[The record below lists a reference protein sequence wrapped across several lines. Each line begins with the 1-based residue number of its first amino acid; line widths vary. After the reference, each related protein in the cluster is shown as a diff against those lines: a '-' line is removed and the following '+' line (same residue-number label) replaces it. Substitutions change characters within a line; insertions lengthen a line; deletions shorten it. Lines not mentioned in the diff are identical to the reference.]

1 MKDSDIIV
9 VIIIIG
15 WNDSAKVA
23 SWPRLGPF
31 QRQSPWNA
39 AAYLKPWGALRIR
52 ILLWRQRRLG
62 WHGNRKV
69 QRAIWENANSG
80 SRERWLDK
88 IRERLDVCLSCSHV
102 QCAAKLATCMWSWT
116 GGQRGSNACF
126 LSSASMPSIYRHGV
140 TWRAPFT
147 QTTLLHGAA
156 VATLWQR

>member
-1 MKDSDIIV
+1 MIDFLGDNPFMKDSDIIV

-102 QCAAKLATCMWSWT
+102 HCTAIASHLQVELDRWPEREQCMLPVIC
-116 GGQRGSNACF
+116 
-126 LSSASMPSIYRHGV
+126 IYAIH
-140 TWRAPFT
+140 
-147 QTTLLHGAA
+147 L
-156 VATLWQR
+156 